1 MAQAALDAMR
11 KEYDDM
17 DAEPVRETIA
27 GYELVGFDL
36 NFFCLDL
43 TNTARIRSVR
53 VTAHHLHDL
62 LSGRGPRVRRDQSRI
77 PSDDADLPA

>member
-1 MAQAALDAMR
+1 MR

-27 GYELVGFDL
+27 GYELIGFDL

-43 TNTARIRSVR
+43 TNTAHIRSVR
-53 VTAHHLHDL
+53 VQHTTFTIFCQAEDREYGEISPVFQAMTLTLLH
-62 LSGRGPRVRRDQSRI
+62 SIGGKS
-77 PSDDADLPA
+77 